1 MRQAPFL
8 KKGDLIDFVAPSFGV
23 TTEPYATRFEAANK
37 NFLKW
42 GYRTK
47 EQACVHLAEGVAA
60 SASFEKRAKEINDS
74 FADDSSLILS
84 VGGGETMDEI
94 LPLIDFQKIKES
106 HPKWFMGFSD
116 NTNLTFP
123 LTVLSD
129 LVTIYGP
136 CAPQFFMKKPRLS
149 ELDALRMLAGEK
161 HFEGYKKYSITPRNA
176 EHPLWTYR
184 LSKPKIIKSFNYKK
198 PIEGVMLG
206 GCLDCLLNLCGTK
219 YDEVKHFNKEHPE
232 GVIWFL
238 EACDL
243 SPLGIRRGLFQLR
256 EAGWFTQAKGFLFGR
271 HLCGGQEILGV
282 NKVNAVLDILND
294 FHLPI
299 LMDIDLGHISPSMPI
314 KCGAKAI
321 VSLREGNIIFD
332 YEE

>member
-8 KKGDLIDFVAPSFGV
+8 KSGDLIDFVAPSFGV
-23 TTEPYATRFEAANK
+23 TTEPYATRFDVSK
-37 NFLKW
+37 TNFLKW
-42 GYRTK
+42 GYKVK
-47 EQACVHLAEGVAA
+47 EQECVRLAEGVAS
-60 SASFEKRAKEINDS
+60 SASPEKRAKEINDS
-74 FADDSSLILS
+74 FLDDSSLVLS

-94 LPLIDFQKIKES
+94 LPFIDFKSIKES
-106 HPKWFMGFSD
+106 KPKWFMGFSD

-123 LTVLSD
+123 LATLAD

-149 ELDALRMLAGEK
+149 ELDALRMLKGEK
-161 HFEGYKKYSITPRNA
+161 HFEGYKKYSITPRNE

-184 LSKPKIIKSFNYKK
+184 LTQPKIIKAYNYHG
-198 PIEGVMLG
+198 PIQGTLLG

-219 YDEVKHFNKEHPE
+219 YDEVNRFNHEHPE

-256 EAGWFTQAKGFLFGR
+256 EANWFNNAKGFLFGR
-271 HLCGGQEILGV
+271 HFCGNSEILGV
-282 NKVNAVLDILND
+282 NKVNATLDILSGFN
-294 FHLPI
+294 LPI
-299 LMDIDLGHISPSMPI
+299 LMDIDLGHISPSLPI
-314 KCGAKAI
+314 KCGAEATVRYENDNI
-321 VSLREGNIIFD
+321 VFD
-332 YEE
+332 YKQ